1 MAKTVTTTDNGRECP
16 SDAAIAAAG
25 AKVAKVGS
33 GKFAVAYAL
42 EILVPRSVKHWRQ
55 RDGAK
60 MSEKDIFEAIAT
72 TAGVDESAN
81 TLIQWR
87 NVGAAFPKACRVE
100 GVSFGAHKALAPLA
114 WKNDGARRSQVC
126 EWMATNMP
134 TEAAAAEHAKAM
146 RLADSPPTDDGTGD
160 DGDDTSLSASDVNGP
175 AVTSITGDELVA
187 TVIAAVAA
195 HDGTVAGEDRAAIR
209 CVNVLMDALGVITT
223 GDMDPNS
230 DTGTETY
237 VRRV

>member
-1 MAKTVTTTDNGRECP
+1 MTTKTTTTDNGRECP

-33 GKFAVAYAL
+33 GKFAAAYAL
-42 EILVPRSVKHWRQ
+42 EVLVPRSVKHWRQ
-55 RDGAK
+55 RDGVK
-60 MSEKDIFEAIAT
+60 MSEKDIFEAIAA

-87 NVGAAFPKACRVE
+87 NVAAAFPKAVRVD
-100 GVSFGAHKALAPLA
+100 GVSFGAHKALQALA

-126 EWMATNMP
+126 EWMETNRP
-134 TEAAAAEHAKAM
+134 TEAEAAAHAKAM

-175 AVTSITGDELVA
+175 AVTSITGDELVSA
-187 TVIAAVAA
+187 VFAAVAA
-195 HDGTVAGEDRAAIR
+195 HDGSSAGEDGAAIR
-209 CVNVLMDALGVITT
+209 CVGMLTDALGVLVGGNPLLSI
-223 GDMDPNS
+223 PKVN
-230 DTGTETY
+230 
-237 VRRV
+237 V

>member
-1 MAKTVTTTDNGRECP
+1 MAKTVTTTDDGRECP

-25 AKVAKVGS
+25 ATVAKVGN

-60 MSEKDIFEAIAT
+60 MSEKDIFQAIAA

-87 NVGAAFPKACRVE
+87 NVGAAFPKAVRVE

-114 WKNDGARRSQVC
+114 WKNDGARRSQIC
-126 EWMATNMP
+126 EWMATNKP
-134 TEAAAAEHAKAM
+134 TEAAAADHAKAM
-146 RLADSPPTDDGTGD
+146 RLADSPPTDDGTGT
-160 DGDDTSLSASDVNGP
+160 DGDDTSLSAADVNGP
-175 AVTSITGDELVA
+175 AVTTITGAELYALVNQALAQHDGSEYPDGAASKRQVELLAAAYGWVA
-187 TVIAAVAA
+187 TRKEDA
-195 HDGTVAGEDRAAIR
+195 TV
-209 CVNVLMDALGVITT
+209 
-223 GDMDPNS
+223 
-230 DTGTETY
+230 
-237 VRRV
+237 

>member
-1 MAKTVTTTDNGRECP
+1 MAKTVTTTDDGRECP

-60 MSEKDIFEAIAT
+60 MSEKDIFEAIAA

-87 NVGAAFPKACRVE
+87 NVGAAFPKAVRVE

-114 WKNDGARRSQVC
+114 WKNDGARRTQLC
-126 EWMATNMP
+126 EWMAATKP

-146 RLADSPPTDDGTGD
+146 RLADSPPTDDGTGT

-175 AVTSITGDELVA
+175 AVTTITGDQLVA
-187 TVIAAVAA
+187 AVIAATAA
-195 HDGTVAGEDRAAIR
+195 HDGSDPSDLDAAKRAVENFAVAIGWTLTRKAD
-209 CVNVLMDALGVITT
+209 VSV
-223 GDMDPNS
+223 
-230 DTGTETY
+230 
-237 VRRV
+237 